1 MPQYDKKRPMA
12 LILTIIFLVL
22 LILTPAACNAK
33 PPAADLEPAGE
44 KNEYADFENE
54 NLDFI
59 RSYEVSPDAARVRL
73 SIAGTD
79 AFNLNSKG
87 ALLSSDGDGTM
98 NIAVDLSSLLGGGV
112 SDLFTVEADIAVV
125 NDNTDFYAV
134 SGEITALN
142 SHGSA
147 VSTGVWSVYLAE
159 KNPNIVRLQ
168 LSEPLTPG
176 PHNMLILSKTVD
188 NAAVAGLKQ
197 SNLLL
202 LSMHFYDADGSP
214 LPVDRDAKF
223 NAPDGFGEPDRSNLT
238 LFADER
244 AIEGAHGSSNGWGQ
258 AVALL
263 TEKNDGAIDANTLV
277 NSVITVYYSSESPPE
292 LILQSWTDGKPDSA
306 GWAKVAPARVNNSGS
321 IAQFSFEDMVISF
334 GTDDFEAFLDQLFVG
349 DTGAEL
355 TVYSVTVA
363 AGNGR

>member
-1 MPQYDKKRPMA
+1 MA
-12 LILTIIFLVL
+12 HILSVILLVW
-22 LILTPAACNAK
+22 LILTPAACNANQ
-33 PPAADLEPAGE
+33 PAAGMEPAGE

-73 SIAGTD
+73 SIAGAD

-87 ALLSSDGDGTM
+87 ALLTSDGDGAM
-98 NIAVDLSSLLGGGV
+98 YIAVDISSLLGEGV

-125 NDNTDFYAV
+125 NDYTEFYAV
-134 SGEITALN
+134 SGEITALDSN
-142 SHGSA
+142 GSA

-159 KNPNIVRLQ
+159 KNPNVMRLQ
-168 LSEPLTPG
+168 LSEPLSAG
-176 PHNMLILSKTVD
+176 PHNMLILSKNVD
-188 NAAVAGLKQ
+188 NATASGHKQ
-197 SNLLL
+197 SKLLL
-202 LSMHFYDADGSP
+202 LSMRFYDAGGSL

-238 LFADER
+238 VFADE
-244 AIEGAHGSSNGWGQ
+244 ITIDGARGSSNGWGQ
-258 AVALL
+258 AVAIL
-263 TEKNDGAIDANTLV
+263 TKKNEGALDANTLL
-277 NSVITVYYSSESPPE
+277 NSIITVYYSSESPPE

-306 GWAKVAPARVNNSGS
+306 GWAKVAPTRINNSGS
-321 IAQFSFEDMVISF
+321 IAQFSFEDMVSSF
-334 GTDDFEAFLDQLFVG
+334 GTDDFGTYLDQLFVG

-363 AGNGR
+363 AGNER